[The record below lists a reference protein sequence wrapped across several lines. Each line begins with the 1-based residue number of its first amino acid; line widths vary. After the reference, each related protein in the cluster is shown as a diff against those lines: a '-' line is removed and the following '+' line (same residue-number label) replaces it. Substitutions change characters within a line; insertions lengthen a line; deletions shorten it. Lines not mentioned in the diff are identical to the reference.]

1 MADFS
6 KILLF
11 CDSNTPQSAL
21 LEQAFALA
29 HASQAA
35 LTVCAVVDIDV
46 AEQLTVANVVAPSA
60 LVDIAVAQQRQQLE
74 QSVTA
79 TSGEA
84 AAIKVE
90 IKILVGKAFV
100 EITRQV
106 LSNNHDLVIKSV
118 EPDSS
123 LRSRLFGN
131 TDMNLLRNCPCPVW
145 LIKDT
150 DYQPIR
156 RILAA
161 VDQDP
166 DDPVQDDLN
175 RQILTL
181 ATTLAAAQAS
191 ELHVIH
197 AWRLF
202 GESYLRSPGAGL
214 SHAEVDEMAA
224 TVCKKRERWLED
236 LVQPYAVKFSEKTF
250 NIVAA
255 QRHVIKGDPKKVVS
269 SMARLLD
276 VDLVV
281 MGTVARTGIKG
292 FIMGNT
298 AESILTQLDCSV
310 LTVKPS
316 GFVSPFALDS

>member
-1 MADFS
+1 MSEFAN
-6 KILLF
+6 ILLF
-11 CDSNTPQSAL
+11 CDAITPQSAL
-21 LEQAFALA
+21 LEQAVALA
-29 HASQAA
+29 HASQAV
-35 LTVCAVVDIDV
+35 LTVCAVVDID
-46 AEQLTVANVVAPSA
+46 ATEQLTVATMVAPSA
-60 LVDIAVAQQRQQLE
+60 LIDIAVAVQRKQLE
-74 QSVTA
+74 ES
-79 TSGEA
+79 
-84 AAIKVE
+84 IKVIIGDATTLK
-90 IKILVGKAFV
+90 IKILVGKPFV

-106 LSNNHDLVIKSV
+106 LRENHDLVIKNV
-118 EPDSS
+118 ESDNN
-123 LRSRLFGN
+123 LRSRFFGN

-145 LIKDT
+145 LIKGT
-150 DYQPIR
+150 GKQPMR

-166 DDPVQDDLN
+166 DDPVKDNLN

-181 ATTLAAAQAS
+181 ATTMAAAQAS
-191 ELHVIH
+191 ELHVVH

-214 SHAEVDEMAA
+214 SHAEVDEMA
-224 TVCKKRERWLED
+224 VKVGKKCEHWLEK
-236 LVQPYAVKFSEKTF
+236 LVRPFAIRSNNKTGDP
-250 NIVAA
+250 NEP
-255 QRHVIKGDPKKVVS
+255 QRHVIKGDPREVVS
-269 SMARLLD
+269 SKARLLD

-316 GFVSPFALDS
+316 GFISPITLDT